1 MLYNLSMSE
10 KQKDFDAAA
19 LFVYGICLLL
29 FITND
34 EISRYSFEKGII
46 YFILL
51 VIVLPTIILKLIQK
65 FNK

>member
-1 MLYNLSMSE
+1 MIYNKSMSE

-19 LFVYGICLLL
+19 FFVYGICLLL
-29 FITND
+29 FITDD